1 MGLGNVG
8 LTARV
13 HFVAHTPVILAH
25 GNKQAAE
32 FGSCGLSKGAH
43 VLNELAGFGAS
54 LLAKALVGD
63 SHEFFSVDVVYHA
76 DRRVLR
82 SLIPIIVVLTVIAL
96 GGDIGLRMN
105 VSCKV
110 NTDPRR
116 TLYVKAI
123 AQVADRRVTGFK
135 YAVLPARVGWGDGVL
150 ADGDESATLAFEPVA
165 ICW

>member
-1 MGLGNVG
+1 MAHAPVI
-8 LTARV
+8 
-13 HFVAHTPVILAH
+13 VAHGDKEAV
-25 GNKQAAE
+25 E
-32 FGSCGLSKGAH
+32 FGRKLFGEGTH
-43 VLNELAGFGAS
+43 ILNKLLGFGAG
-54 LLAKALVGD
+54 LIAKPLVCNG
-63 SHEFFSVDVVYHA
+63 HEFFSVDVVYHA
-76 DRRVLR
+76 DRRVLW